1 MPMGLCS
8 SPVSA
13 PAAAG
18 TRDHELGRLT
28 QQRSFLRSLGGWT
41 SEVMDV
47 QGQGVQLTLRSK
59 QSSAAHRAAPASEGR
74 GLPLAAGARSCRRN
88 VAVEAAG
95 PSVVLHLLCSSRWP
109 RPGDG
114 APSSPGPGR
123 VPGPSGS
130 WRGGSQMWVVR
141 PHGVLTCETGPGTP
155 NSHGRRRAP
164 SQPHAGTALRCSG
177 PARTPAPPAT
187 PPRAVGGSSRPLCRG
202 RSRGSEVGCVN
213 LWLLSR
219 GPASASRPAASGV
232 QLWPQQRP
240 CPCDRARPP
249 PGALVCGLP
258 SQLLTFLPSQHI
270 LWALTCSGA
279 CRADSAAHGVCW
291 SSQ

>member
-1 MPMGLCS
+1 M
-8 SPVSA
+8 
-13 PAAAG
+13 
-18 TRDHELGRLT
+18 
-28 QQRSFLRSLGGWT
+28 
-41 SEVMDV
+41 
-47 QGQGVQLTLRSK
+47 
-59 QSSAAHRAAPASEGR
+59 
-74 GLPLAAGARSCRRN
+74 
-88 VAVEAAG
+88 AVEAAG
-95 PSVVLHLLCSSRWP
+95 PSVVLRLLCSSRWP

-187 PPRAVGGSSRPLCRG
+187 PPRAVGGSSRPLCSR
-202 RSRGSEVGCVN
+202 RSRGSEVGCAN

-232 QLWPQQRP
+232 HLWPQQRP
-240 CPCDRARPP
+240 APVTEQGPLLEPC
-249 PGALVCGLP
+249 
-258 SQLLTFLPSQHI
+258 
-270 LWALTCSGA
+270 LWAAQPITDL
-279 CRADSAAHGVCW
+279 SAKPAHSLGSDV
-291 SSQ
+291 QRGMQG

>member
-8 SPVSA
+8 SPGSA

-18 TRDHELGRLT
+18 TRDRELGRLT
-28 QQRSFLRSLGGWT
+28 QQRSFLCSLGGWT
-41 SEVMDV
+41 SKVMDV

-59 QSSAAHRAAPASEGR
+59 QSSAAHRAAPASEGP
-74 GLPLAAGARSCRRN
+74 GLPLAAGAWSCRRN

-95 PSVVLHLLCSSRWP
+95 PSVVLRLLCSSRWP

-141 PHGVLTCETGPGTP
+141 PHGVLTCETGPRTP

-177 PARTPAPPAT
+177 PARHPAPRCGRELSSPLQGKK
-187 PPRAVGGSSRPLCRG
+187 PRLRGGVCKPVAVEQGTRLG
-202 RSRGSEVGCVN
+202 VQAGC
-213 LWLLSR
+213 LR
-219 GPASASRPAASGV
+219 GPALAPAA
-232 QLWPQQRP
+232 
-240 CPCDRARPP
+240 APP
-249 PGALVCGLP
+249 L
-258 SQLLTFLPSQHI
+258 
-270 LWALTCSGA
+270 
-279 CRADSAAHGVCW
+279 
-291 SSQ
+291 